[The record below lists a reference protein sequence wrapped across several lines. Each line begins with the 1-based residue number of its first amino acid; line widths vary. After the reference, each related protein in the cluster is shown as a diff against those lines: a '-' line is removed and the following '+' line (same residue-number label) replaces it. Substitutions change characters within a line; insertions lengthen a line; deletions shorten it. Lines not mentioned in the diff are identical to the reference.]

1 MGKVLVVGSMNMDM
15 VIKADRYP
23 RKGETIIGNG
33 FKLVPGGKGGNQAAA
48 IAKLGGEVCFIGAC
62 GNDYYGEI
70 LLNSLKETGVD
81 VSNVSRI
88 GDTTGVAAITIEG
101 DGDNRIIIVPGANGK
116 LTPALIDNYRDEI
129 KEAETVL
136 LQMEIPIEVV
146 IHTIELAHQY
156 QTRVILDPAPAHV
169 LPEEIYRKID
179 FILPNE
185 GELNQLTEQY
195 GLTTTEERVERLL
208 QTGIGAVLITAG
220 EKGVYYYSR
229 KEQKHFQAIEV
240 EPVDT
245 TAAGDAFAGAFALGL
260 QKGWSIDEA
269 IKYANIVGG
278 LTVTKLG
285 AQSSLPSR
293 EDVVAYQNKKGL

>member
-15 VIKADRYP
+15 VIKAERYP
-23 RKGETIIGNG
+23 RKGETVIGNE

-48 IAKLGGEVCFIGAC
+48 IAKLGGEVSFIGAY

-70 LLNSLKETGVD
+70 LLNSLRETGVD
-81 VSNVSRI
+81 VGKVSRI
-88 GDTTGVAAITIEG
+88 GDTTGVAAITIER

-116 LTPALIDNYRDEI
+116 LTPELIDKYRDDI
-129 KEAETVL
+129 KGAEAVL
-136 LQMEIPIEVV
+136 LQMEIPIGVV

-169 LPEEIYRKID
+169 LPEEVYQKID

-220 EKGVYYYSR
+220 EKGVFYYSR
-229 KEQKHFQAIEV
+229 EEQKHFKAIEV

-260 QKGWSIDEA
+260 QKGWSIDKA
-269 IKYANIVGG
+269 IEFANIVGG